1 MKSLEQRIELLK
13 TITVQIEGIRK
24 SIWDAGFGETDKETL
39 SLKQKVN
46 IYEAMETYRALVQAT
61 GILLYIPDET
71 INQVIDESNA
81 KNKEN

>member
-39 SLKQKVN
+39 SLKQKLN
-46 IYEAMETYRALVQAT
+46 IYEAIETYRALVQAT
-61 GILLYIPDET
+61 GILLHIPDET
-71 INQVIDESNA
+71 ISQVIDESNA